1 MFDIKWVKK
10 LIRKTKVNMFKS
22 LKNIYLT
29 KTKLILS
36 QYKITHIFCSI
47 DYFCNDFVLSEENQ
61 LISNGKKRIKKS
73 NLSLSEI
80 ITLQVLFLFLVTKDF
95 AHYLSVRF
103 IDSTPLRI
111 YKSRRIYQFKT
122 FIEIVQRGLCFLGL
136 FFVFNLDLN
145 NDCSRIINFMHT
157 LANIQDTNP
166 L

>member
-1 MFDIKWVKK
+1 M
-10 LIRKTKVNMFKS
+10 
-22 LKNIYLT
+22 
-29 KTKLILS
+29 
-36 QYKITHIFCSI
+36 
-47 DYFCNDFVLSEENQ
+47 
-61 LISNGKKRIKKS
+61 
-73 NLSLSEI
+73 
-80 ITLQVLFLFLVTKDF
+80 QVLFLFLVTKDF